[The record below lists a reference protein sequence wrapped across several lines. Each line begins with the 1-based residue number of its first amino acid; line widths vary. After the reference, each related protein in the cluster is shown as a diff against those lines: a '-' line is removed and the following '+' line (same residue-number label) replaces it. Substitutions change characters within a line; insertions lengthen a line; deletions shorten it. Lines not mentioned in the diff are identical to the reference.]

1 MRLTLLPLIC
11 CLFLLGI
18 SQAEAQIGVHAGYR
32 MNNAPQ
38 WVLDAEGISSRDIL
52 SDGYSFGIDYWLP
65 VQSFRVDF
73 LPTFNFSNFNENNF
87 SQARWYSLFLNANI
101 YFLDLEGDCDCPTFS
116 KSGGAFQKGLF
127 FQISPG
133 ITYRNAKFE
142 LDPVTAGSETSW
154 AYSIGVGLGLD
165 IGISDFVTLTPL
177 VAYRYFLPG
186 EWEALQPL
194 ASRDQPF
201 TPRVSDSE
209 SEVRQLYTGLRLGFR
224 FDQRY

>member
-1 MRLTLLPLIC
+1 MRLTLPLI
-11 CLFLLGI
+11 FGIILLTA
-18 SQAEAQIGVHAGYR
+18 SLSKAQIGVHAGYR
-32 MNNAPQ
+32 MNNAPG
-38 WVLDAEGISSRDIL
+38 WTLDGESLNSADIL
-52 SDGYSFGIDYWLP
+52 SDGYSFSIDYWVP
-65 VQSFRVDF
+65 VQSFRIDF
-73 LPTFNFSNFNENNF
+73 LPEFNFSRFNENNI
-87 SQARWYSLFLNANI
+87 SQAQWYSLFLNANI

-127 FQISPG
+127 FQVSPG
-133 ITYRNAKFE
+133 ITYRSDKFE
-142 LDPVTAGSETSW
+142 LDPAMASSESNW

-194 ASRDQPF
+194 ADRDQPF
-201 TPRVSDSE
+201 TPRVSDSK
-209 SEVRQLYTGLRLGFR
+209 SEVRQLYTGIRLGFR